1 MKVQL
6 RVTLLCIVSNN
17 SYTNVGNIW
26 NITKYTVIYFCIN
39 LIINILKNIRYN
51 LFMYLLQNSREE
63 YSICLLSQFCVFCL
77 LGVTAQ
83 RLSSQ
88 WYNISVICAINN
100 KVNILYRVNR
110 HLQGL
115 TPRLFTSC
123 LYSTFQSLECWFLML
138 FIIIHTVVTD
148 FSYKLIQF
156 YFDFTSRKQ
165 IFPNSYIQLFICPL
179 EFHKKQKTLNINELF
194 LLYTDYSIFIIP

>member
-1 MKVQL
+1 MSRRKIEWL
-6 RVTLLCIVSNN
+6 HRIVVKS
-17 SYTNVGNIW
+17 
-26 NITKYTVIYFCIN
+26 
-39 LIINILKNIRYN
+39 ILSVY
-51 LFMYLLQNSREE
+51 YLNFAFSA
-63 YSICLLSQFCVFCL
+63 FW
-77 LGVTAQ
+77 GVTAQ

-156 YFDFTSRKQ
+156 YFDFTSRK
-165 IFPNSYIQLFICPL
+165 
-179 EFHKKQKTLNINELF
+179 
-194 LLYTDYSIFIIP
+194 